1 MDSAFS
7 TRYDLRALNQRGR
20 QFQAPSQL
28 AFFASHLAVIVLV
41 IEASQVKDSVQDKNF
56 YFFRQRMLK
65 QVGIIAGNVG
75 GDRYLTCNS
84 SSLVVCG
91 RQRRKRQY
99 VGGFVCTPK
108 SPIKRAQLLAV
119 GH

>member
-28 AFFASHLAVIVLV
+28 AFFASHLTVIVLV
-41 IEASQVKDSVQDKNF
+41 IEASQVKDPMQGKNF
-56 YFFRQRMLK
+56 YFFRQGMLK
-65 QVGIIAGNVG
+65 QIGIIAGNVS
-75 GDRYLTCNS
+75 GDRYLTRNA
-84 SSLVVCG
+84 SSLLVCG
-91 RQRRKRQY
+91 RRRRKRQY

-108 SPIKRAQLLAV
+108 LPIERAQLLAV